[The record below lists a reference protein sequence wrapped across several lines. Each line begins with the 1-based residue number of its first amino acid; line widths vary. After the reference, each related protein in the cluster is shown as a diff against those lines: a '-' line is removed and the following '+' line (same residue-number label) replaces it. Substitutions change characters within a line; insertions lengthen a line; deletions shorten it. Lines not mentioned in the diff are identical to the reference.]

1 MRNHEGCIRG
11 FYRSTKAYYATFYTD
26 DDGTVKPTY
35 PVDIMIGMY
44 HPDGGSSG
52 EFSIEWDDKLGPR
65 LKVWCDGWSAL
76 YRHFLDVLKELEK
89 WDDEEP
95 TEEEVANLLL
105 SLGVHDLTKYS
116 RTLPDPINK
125 FKSKI

>member
-11 FYRSTKAYYATFYTD
+11 FYRSVKAYYARFEEVE
-26 DDGTVKPTY
+26 GEFKPTE

-52 EFSIEWDDKLGPR
+52 EFSIVCDDALGPQLR
-65 LKVWCDGWSAL
+65 AWCDGWSAL
-76 YRHFLDVLKELEK
+76 NTNFLDLLKELEK
-89 WDDEEP
+89 WDDEDP

-105 SLGVHDLTKYS
+105 SLGIHDLTKYS
-116 RTLPDPINK
+116 RTLHDPIDK
-125 FKSKI
+125 FREEDD